1 MDLLKIS
8 DFCRKYKLPP
18 HRFTRYKRLF
28 HTEQVDGYAKP
39 WVKVDDWN
47 LALVTDIMQHTGTR
61 RRKER
66 LSLDDFC
73 RKYGLTTFYFNKVCH
88 RLNLEDHNGQLML
101 VDSKHN
107 YALLKHGRLIRNKS

>member
-28 HTEQVDGYAKP
+28 HTEKVDGYAKP

-88 RLNLEDHNGQLML
+88 RMNLEDHQGQLMV

-107 YALLKHGRLIRNKS
+107 YALLKHGRLIRKKI